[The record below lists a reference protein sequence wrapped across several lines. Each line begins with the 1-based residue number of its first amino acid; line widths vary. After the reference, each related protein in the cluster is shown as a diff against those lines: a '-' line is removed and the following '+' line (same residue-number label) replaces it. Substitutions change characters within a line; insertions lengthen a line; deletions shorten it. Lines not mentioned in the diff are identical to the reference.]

1 MKHSASPYSK
11 TGVNGVA
18 VRGVGVGYTYAAS
31 PPPIHLLRVLQ
42 NGVSGVSG
50 VTGGEVWL

>member
-18 VRGVGVGYTYAAS
+18 VRGVGVGYAFAAS
-31 PPPIHLLRVLQ
+31 PPPIHLLRELQ
-42 NGVSGVSG
+42 NGVCGVSG
-50 VTGGEVWL
+50 VTGGEGGL